1 MYSCREI
8 SPLMY
13 KPYIWLTLRVLFM
26 SNNLYRKEMD
36 RQLNVTRKVF
46 SLIFPRSYHQSAWA
60 FYNVKVSP
68 YVPNPIRCFK
78 CQKFGRGKGKLKC
91 LSVERNTTRVSTV
104 ITIRGAPIVVN
115 LVWFHRKIVNITWKK
130 KRSKKLYQKKISH
143 TLRRADSSAAND
155 SPVQKSYASVAKRVF
170 NSVETQNNVYLD
182 WKHGKANSADC

>member
-1 MYSCREI
+1 MTYTQGVVHVKQFVSKRNGQTV
-8 SPLMY
+8 
-13 KPYIWLTLRVLFM
+13 K
-26 SNNLYRKEMD
+26 
-36 RQLNVTRKVF
+36 LNTFLVTF
-46 SLIFPRSYHQSAWA
+46 NFPTILSSIRMGL
-60 FYNVKVSP
+60 YNVKVSP

-91 LSVERNTTRVSTV
+91 LSVERTTTRVSTV